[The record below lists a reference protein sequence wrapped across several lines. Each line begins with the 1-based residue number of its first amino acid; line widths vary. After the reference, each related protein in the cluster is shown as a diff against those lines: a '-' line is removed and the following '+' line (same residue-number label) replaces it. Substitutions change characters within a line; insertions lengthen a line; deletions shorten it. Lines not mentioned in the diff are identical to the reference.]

1 MLFFL
6 GSLDPSNKGKY
17 TFKTLDLVE
26 KCLTL
31 DLNVPIL
38 ILINEA
44 CAKCVEDLIDSITFH
59 PMAFSKAQHREMET
73 FRGFVTRVIFFSIS
87 QYTGSKNVKKD

>member
-38 ILINEA
+38 NLINEA
-44 CAKCVEDLIDSITFH
+44 CAKCVED

-73 FRGFVTRVIFFSIS
+73 FTGFVTRVIFFSIS
-87 QYTGSKNVKKD
+87 QYTRSKNVKKD

>member
-6 GSLDPSNKGKY
+6 DSLDL
-17 TFKTLDLVE
+17 KTLDLVE

-44 CAKCVEDLIDSITFH
+44 CAKCVKDLIDSITFH
-59 PMAFSKAQHREMET
+59 PMAFSKAQHREKWKPLE
-73 FRGFVTRVIFFSIS
+73 GL
-87 QYTGSKNVKKD
+87 